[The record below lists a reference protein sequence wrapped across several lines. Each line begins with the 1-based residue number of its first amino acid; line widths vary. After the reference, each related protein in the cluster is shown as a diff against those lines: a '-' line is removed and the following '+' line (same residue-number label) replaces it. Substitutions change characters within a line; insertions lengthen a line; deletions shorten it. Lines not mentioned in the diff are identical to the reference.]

1 MPRVFTIPVRDFQAF
16 RDFSILLDG
25 SQNSRIDQ
33 EAAITQPAG
42 QWWVDG
48 YCEVCEADRELL
60 VDYQYGGDRVNWR
73 ERLECS
79 GCCLNNR
86 MRAALALAKMRLS
99 PDAHIYLTE
108 NVTPLYRQTAKV
120 FSRVIGSEFMPEVPL
135 GKQRDRIRSEGITQ
149 LIYRQAAKVFSKV
162 IGSEFMP
169 EVPLGKQRDGIRSED
184 ITQLTFGEQF
194 DAVMTFDVLE
204 HVPDYR
210 QGLREFARVLKPGGW
225 LIMTVPY
232 DLSAPETL
240 VRAILVGG
248 KIVHL
253 ERPEY
258 HGDPMN
264 GDGILSFYTFGWSL
278 LDDLRE
284 VGLNP
289 QLEFFWS
296 RRHAYVGG
304 LQFIIVAQKRGAS

>member
-1 MPRVFTIPVRDFQAF
+1 MFTVPVRDFQAF
-16 RDFSILLDG
+16 KDFSILLDG
-25 SQNSRIDQ
+25 SQNSRIAQ
-33 EAAITQPAG
+33 ETAITQPDG

-48 YCEVCEADRELL
+48 YCEVCEADREFL

-73 ERLECS
+73 ERLECN
-79 GCCLNNR
+79 GCYLNNR

-99 PDAHIYLTE
+99 PDAQVYLTE
-108 NVTPLYRQTAKV
+108 NVTPLYRQTTRV
-120 FSRVIGSEFMPEVPL
+120 FSRVIGSEFMPDVPL
-135 GKQRDRIRSEGITQ
+135 GE
-149 LIYRQAAKVFSKV
+149 
-162 IGSEFMP
+162 
-169 EVPLGKQRDGIRSED
+169 QRDGIRSED
-184 ITQLTFGEQF
+184 VTQLTFGEQF

-204 HVPDYR
+204 HVPAYR

-232 DLSAPETL
+232 DLSAPKTL
-240 VRAILVGG
+240 VRAVSVEG

-253 ERPEY
+253 EQPEY

-284 VGLNP
+284 VGLAP
-289 QLEFFWS
+289 QVEFFWS

-304 LQFIIVAQKRGAS
+304 LQFIIMAQKKGGS

>member
-48 YCEVCEADRELL
+48 YCEVCEADREFL

-120 FSRVIGSEFMPEVPL
+120 FSR
-135 GKQRDRIRSEGITQ
+135 
-149 LIYRQAAKVFSKV
+149 V